1 MKTRTFMT
9 LFIAAYVVLATACV
23 PSEQIT
29 DENGR
34 TVAFPYGA
42 SVWTDKDTGCDY
54 IVINGERK
62 TAITPR
68 LNPDGT
74 QRCAQP

>member
-9 LFIAAYVVLATACV
+9 LFIVAYVALATACV
-23 PSEQIT
+23 ASEQIT
-29 DENGR
+29 NENGR

-54 IVINGERK
+54 IVLNGDRK

-74 QRCAQP
+74 PYCSGR